1 MTIEEFLAQQ
11 GLSAEE
17 VAAIVGNEK
26 QSKAMSAA
34 LAKFDEGA
42 SALARAE
49 AEKNETAK
57 FWEDKTQEL
66 ESVRQKIEEKD
77 ARIADAAADQAQ
89 MAAQYVS
96 LAEQGY
102 HVHPEILEKSKRI
115 LGQVPSGSTGKQS
128 SNGNGNY
135 LTREEAMKMARGTAP
150 DLVSLTA
157 LSNEYYDLFGSP
169 YVAVEQDFAEA
180 QKAGK
185 SLRDFARSKYN
196 FDGKRQEKAQAKAEA
211 DYQKRYTEDLAKEK
225 AKWAETHGSNPETR
239 APLPSKFD
247 RLQKQE
253 GFKNDSWK
261 SQDGREANRAARL
274 KRFENVSIQ

>member
-34 LAKFDEGA
+34 LSKFDEGA
-42 SALARAE
+42 AALARAE
-49 AEKNETAK
+49 AEKSETAK
-57 FWEDKTQEL
+57 FWEDKTQEIQG
-66 ESVRQKIEEKD
+66 SVSRLTAAEKK
-77 ARIADAAADQAQ
+77 AAQADAERARYAA
-89 MAAQYVS
+89 YLKS
-96 LAEQGY
+96 LKDQGY
-102 HVHPEILEKSKRI
+102 D
-115 LGQVPSGSTGKQS
+115 VPDDLVAAPKGNPDPSTP
-128 SNGNGNY
+128 NY

-274 KRFENVSIQ
+274 KRFENVPIQ